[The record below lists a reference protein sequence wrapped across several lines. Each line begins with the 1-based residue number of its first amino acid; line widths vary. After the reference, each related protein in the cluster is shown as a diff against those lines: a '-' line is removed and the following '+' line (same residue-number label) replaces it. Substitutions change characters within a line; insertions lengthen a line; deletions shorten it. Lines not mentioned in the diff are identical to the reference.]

1 MKLLVI
7 SNPEPVV
14 KEAAII
20 NGLFAAGLS
29 CFHLRKPGYSTAH
42 LRDLLN
48 QIQLSYYPLIAL
60 HQHHEIAEEFG
71 LTRLHYTEQAYTAAS
86 PKLLESQKEQG
97 FILSTS
103 LHQLK
108 MLTSLNRFNY
118 VFYGP
123 VFNSLSK
130 PGYLSKL
137 SPGFRLIR
145 PLGAPKVIA
154 LGGIVKENLQQIK
167 EMNFDGAAVLGTI
180 WNKPEQGV
188 ENFKQLNND

>member
-1 MKLLVI
+1 MRLLVI
-7 SNPEPVV
+7 SNPDPVV

-29 CFHLRKPGYSTAH
+29 CFHLRKPDYSRTE

-48 QIQLSYYPLIAL
+48 QIQPSYYPWIAL

-86 PKLLESQKEQG
+86 AELLESQKEQG

-103 LHQLK
+103 LHQLEK
-108 MLTSLNRFNY
+108 LTSLNRFDY

-130 PGYLSKL
+130 PGYHSKL
-137 SPGFRLIR
+137 SPGFRLI
-145 PLGAPKVIA
+145 PPFGAPKVIA
-154 LGGIVKENLQQIK
+154 LGGIAKENLQQIK
-167 EMNFDGAAVLGTI
+167 EMNFDGAAILGTI